1 MQYFGCKTEKDYKNK
16 AEACLKGID
25 KIKDD
30 ISKTKSKKKRA
41 ELALAYA
48 PDIAVLEKTY
58 RICRSAYDVLF
69 FAYEYFSDDRNPE
82 NDSNLIPA
90 GCSPENAPD
99 VHKELCLMLDGIA
112 WDNHSGKVCYSMPRG
127 HAKSTFVSN
136 VFPIHQ
142 CYFDCATD
150 GGRKY
155 ILIISETEDLSTKFV
170 EYINSQL
177 KFNKKLREDLGVIM
191 NESKFDN
198 KKDTGMEFVTTKGTM
213 VRAAGMGK
221 ALRGARNGAYRPDL
235 VILDD
240 LESMANTNT
249 KELREK
255 NLHWYNSVI
264 EPIGVEGRTAF
275 LYVGTLV
282 HGNGLLPDILTRID
296 YESRKYA
303 AIVQEP
309 DNMELWMHYCEI
321 LDDKTDEERE
331 AKADAFYEENREEMD
346 KGWKTLWSRWTYSAL
361 MKKKSTLG
369 TKAFNSEY
377 MNIAYDPDSQIF
389 NEDNI
394 IFFDDRDLIDQ
405 WGRRIPL
412 DVYGFWDLA
421 VGKGNKR
428 DDYNAVVTIGRDRLT
443 GVMYVLDAWSA
454 KVPAHKALTVAEQKI
469 SEWQPRLF
477 GVETIQ
483 MQYEF
488 YRQLQENIMKHGLY
502 STRLKACNPKA
513 KKEDRIQILEPLFET
528 GYLRLKRSQRL
539 LLEQLLVFPQGEHD
553 DLPDAL
559 ASAVDLAGK
568 TRQRTHYIKPEGW

>member
-1 MQYFGCKTEKDYKNK
+1 MQYFGCKTEKDYKSK

-48 PDIAVLEKTY
+48 PDIAVLERTY

-412 DVYGFWDLA
+412 DIYGFWDLA

-428 DDYNAVVTIGRDRLT
+428 DDYNAVVIIGRDKLT

-454 KVPAHKALTVAEQKI
+454 KVPAHKALAVAEQKI
-469 SEWQPRLF
+469 AEWQPRLF

>member
-69 FAYEYFSDDRNPE
+69 FAYEYFSDDRN
-82 NDSNLIPA
+82 
-90 GCSPENAPD
+90 PENAPD

-235 VILDD
+235 VI
-240 LESMANTNT
+240 
-249 KELREK
+249 
-255 NLHWYNSVI
+255 
-264 EPIGVEGRTAF
+264 
-275 LYVGTLV
+275 
-282 HGNGLLPDILTRID
+282 
-296 YESRKYA
+296 
-303 AIVQEP
+303 
-309 DNMELWMHYCEI
+309 
-321 LDDKTDEERE
+321 
-331 AKADAFYEENREEMD
+331 
-346 KGWKTLWSRWTYSAL
+346 
-361 MKKKSTLG
+361 
-369 TKAFNSEY
+369 
-377 MNIAYDPDSQIF
+377 
-389 NEDNI
+389 
-394 IFFDDRDLIDQ
+394 
-405 WGRRIPL
+405 
-412 DVYGFWDLA
+412 
-421 VGKGNKR
+421 
-428 DDYNAVVTIGRDRLT
+428 
-443 GVMYVLDAWSA
+443 
-454 KVPAHKALTVAEQKI
+454 
-469 SEWQPRLF
+469 
-477 GVETIQ
+477 
-483 MQYEF
+483 
-488 YRQLQENIMKHGLY
+488 
-502 STRLKACNPKA
+502 
-513 KKEDRIQILEPLFET
+513 
-528 GYLRLKRSQRL
+528 
-539 LLEQLLVFPQGEHD
+539 
-553 DLPDAL
+553 
-559 ASAVDLAGK
+559 
-568 TRQRTHYIKPEGW
+568 

>member
-428 DDYNAVVTIGRDRLT
+428 DDYNAVVIIGRDKLT

-454 KVPAHKALTVAEQKI
+454 KVPAHKALAVAEQKI
-469 SEWQPRLF
+469 AEWQPKLF

-502 STRLKACNPKA
+502 YTRLKACNPKA

>member
-377 MNIAYDPDSQIF
+377 LNIAYDPDSQIF

-405 WGRRIPL
+405 WGRKIPL

-428 DDYNAVVTIGRDRLT
+428 DDYNAVVIIGRDKLT

-454 KVPAHKALTVAEQKI
+454 KVPAHKALAVAEQKI

>member
-69 FAYEYFSDDRNPE
+69 FAYEYFSDDRNLE

-428 DDYNAVVTIGRDRLT
+428 DDYNAVVIIGRGKLT

-454 KVPAHKALTVAEQKI
+454 KVPAHKALAVAEQKI